1 MLETD
6 RLLLRRWQD
15 SDREPFAAIN
25 ADPRVM
31 EFFPSTLTREESDQL
46 IDSIE
51 SHFDNR
57 GFGLFATENKADHA
71 LIGFIG
77 LHVASF
83 QAHFT
88 PCVEIG
94 WRIAAPYWGKGLATE
109 GSREVIR
116 FAFEWLKLESLVS
129 FTVPENIASRRLME
143 KLGMTHDPKDDFDH
157 PRLPPG
163 HRLRRHVLYRL
174 KNPAISKS

>member
-1 MLETD
+1 MLETE

-31 EFFPSTLTREESDQL
+31 EFFPGLLTREESDQL

-57 GFGLFATENKADHA
+57 GLGLFATELKAERA

-77 LHVASF
+77 LHVATF

-116 FAFEWLKLESLVS
+116 YAFEWLRLESLVS
-129 FTVPENIASRRLME
+129 FTAPENVASRRLME
-143 KLGMTHDPKDDFDH
+143 KLGMTHDPAEDFDH

-174 KNPAISKS
+174 KNPVSSKL